1 MTRHDDKVRLHN
13 MLEHAQE
20 AVSFARGK
28 NRRDLDSDRVLELAL
43 VRLVEVVGEAAV
55 KTSPKCKRDYPF
67 IPWAEIIG
75 MRNRLIHGYNSIDLN
90 IFWDTIEIDL
100 PPLIEKRQEILVKS
114 D

>member
-1 MTRHDDKVRLHN
+1 

>member
-28 NRRDLDSDRVLELAL
+28 NRRDLASDRVLELAL
-43 VRLVEVVGEAAV
+43 VRLVEVVGEAAA
-55 KTSPKCKRDYPF
+55 KTSPECKQEYPF
-67 IPWAEIIG
+67 IPWMEIIG
-75 MRNRLIHGYNSIDLN
+75 MRNRLIHGYNSVDLN
-90 IFWDTIEIDL
+90 VLWDTIEIDL
-100 PPLIEKRQEILVKS
+100 PPLIEKLQKILVKS